1 MIKLQAQSACRTW
14 FAACKVSSVED
25 RSRDSLD
32 VIAGPRGQEQGG
44 TVFTVIAATRYRN
57 PEERVWR
64 RGRRTWL

>member
-1 MIKLQAQSACRTW
+1 MIKLQAQSACRAW
-14 FAACKVSSVED
+14 FAACKVSRVED

-44 TVFTVIAATRYRN
+44 IVFTVIAATQYRN

-64 RGRRTWL
+64 RGRRT